1 MTPEE
6 QKRANRKTALILLS
20 IVLIFFVG
28 FVARITWL
36 GKY

>member
-1 MTPEE
+1 MKPEA
-6 QKRANRKTALILLS
+6 QKKANRKTGLILLS

-28 FVARITWL
+28 FVARMAWL